1 MKAYCLSIDIVNADK
16 PTASLAFL
24 AGICEYAGAEYEC
37 ASLNAEMLRI
47 LDGTQFQALY
57 DAIKLGDEGQYV
69 KSTTSAMLDLI
80 QRIESFAP
88 DVLLVSFFS
97 FIQVNVGKYFLQ
109 LLRQRLPNLQILA
122 GGPGIY
128 FESTKGKTNGRLL
141 CEQGLIDLY
150 VLGEGDEILPAFLT
164 GQTQLLGLNSINDKF
179 ESWVPQIV
187 NLDEKYITPSYKK
200 IDFSLYHNIEAK
212 EHGVVTI
219 STSRGCVRACTFCD
233 VSTIWPKFRFRSG
246 KKIAEEILK
255 HWQQTGIP
263 NFYISDSLING
274 SLKSFKD
281 FNLEMIKLKQQYS
294 GMENFSYNGMFIVR
308 DKKSHNEEFFANM
321 AAAGCESLQ
330 IGVETGSDRLRAKMA
345 KKFTNEDLDWHLA
358 MCQKYKIQN
367 QLLMF
372 SGHLQETEQDFQD
385 SLDLLTRCQKYLID
399 NTIIGIKFFGTY
411 ILIPGTP
418 DWNDREDTGVE
429 VIPTSDD
436 TRIDW
441 INHNNLSLTLKE
453 RMLRDLYF
461 RKHAAQL
468 RYGMPHT
475 RIYLEYL
482 KNIDIGFIPV
492 SD

>member
-1 MKAYCLSIDIVNADK
+1 
-16 PTASLAFL
+16 
-24 AGICEYAGAEYEC
+24 
-37 ASLNAEMLRI
+37 
-47 LDGTQFQALY
+47 
-57 DAIKLGDEGQYV
+57 
-69 KSTTSAMLDLI
+69 
-80 QRIESFAP
+80 
-88 DVLLVSFFS
+88 
-97 FIQVNVGKYFLQ
+97 
-109 LLRQRLPNLQILA
+109 
-122 GGPGIY
+122 
-128 FESTKGKTNGRLL
+128 
-141 CEQGLIDLY
+141 
-150 VLGEGDEILPAFLT
+150 
-164 GQTQLLGLNSINDKF
+164 
-179 ESWVPQIV
+179 
-187 NLDEKYITPSYKK
+187 
-200 IDFSLYHNIEAK
+200 
-212 EHGVVTI
+212 
-219 STSRGCVRACTFCD
+219 
-233 VSTIWPKFRFRSG
+233 
-246 KKIAEEILK
+246 
-255 HWQQTGIP
+255 
-263 NFYISDSLING
+263 
-274 SLKSFKD
+274 
-281 FNLEMIKLKQQYS
+281 
-294 GMENFSYNGMFIVR
+294 MENFSYNGMFIVR

-468 RYGMPHT
+468 RYGMPYT
-475 RIYLEYL
+475 RIYLEWL
-482 KNIDIGFIPV
+482 KNIDTGFIPV